1 MKHKHNQ
8 RYVINPQFVF
18 LLSDV
23 NNLRFNCLAHDYT
36 YCEALLS
43 FSFSIFVAKRCLSSR
58 DVEYVIMAARLISVK
73 MNRNCLEV
81 STR

>member
-1 MKHKHNQ
+1 MFQ
-8 RYVINPQFVF
+8 
-18 LLSDV
+18 LS
-23 NNLRFNCLAHDYT
+23 
-36 YCEALLS
+36 CEALLS

-58 DVEYVIMAARLISVK
+58 DVEYVIMAARLISAK